1 MQKSHDDV
9 VAAKT
14 VLIIGGGAVGVE
26 LAGQFPSFLH
36 HSCLVS
42 LCYRLHACL
51 LLFLFECL
59 TARLSEGYP

>member
-26 LAGQFPSFLH
+26 LAGQFWCPSPLTPFDF
-36 HSCLVS
+36 VS
-42 LCYRLHACL
+42 LCFCLQACL
-51 LLFLFECL
+51 LILQFEPMDCQL
-59 TARLSEGYP
+59 V